1 MIFERSLQR
10 ELVFATLA
18 IFMALLAI
26 MFTAMMIRIVGF
38 AAAGLV
44 DPRDILRLIGL
55 TVLGYLPVILSIALF
70 TSILFVLTR
79 WCRDSEILVWMTC
92 GLSPLRFVKP
102 VAVFSL
108 PLIAAVAFGAFLSS
122 PWSHGQSKQLRER
135 FTQRDEI
142 ALLASGQFRESP
154 DHRRVFFIEQISSD
168 AKQARNIFTAGA
180 EPDKVNVVTANRGHI
195 ETQPNGARFVVLEN
209 GRQYEGLPGQANF
222 RITEFQRYGVQIDS
236 RHWMHFPAAKSAR
249 TLALLRSPTPVN
261 RAELAWRAGLP
272 LMTIDLMLLAIPL
285 TGHHPRRNRAVHL
298 IMAVLLYLIYYNLL
312 NLMQSWLEQEKLP
325 FWAGLF
331 GLHALA
337 AALAGALFWRR
348 LRHRPLFRTW
358 VVTQRN

>member
-1 MIFERSLQR
+1 MLNSIALFLESFGFERYWTCLKSVPNYPPFASCLLPRRAVSMIFERSLQR

-142 ALLASGQFRESP
+142 ALLASGQ
-154 DHRRVFFIEQISSD
+154 
-168 AKQARNIFTAGA
+168 
-180 EPDKVNVVTANRGHI
+180 
-195 ETQPNGARFVVLEN
+195 
-209 GRQYEGLPGQANF
+209 
-222 RITEFQRYGVQIDS
+222 
-236 RHWMHFPAAKSAR
+236 
-249 TLALLRSPTPVN
+249 
-261 RAELAWRAGLP
+261 
-272 LMTIDLMLLAIPL
+272 
-285 TGHHPRRNRAVHL
+285 
-298 IMAVLLYLIYYNLL
+298 
-312 NLMQSWLEQEKLP
+312 
-325 FWAGLF
+325 
-331 GLHALA
+331 
-337 AALAGALFWRR
+337 
-348 LRHRPLFRTW
+348 
-358 VVTQRN
+358 